1 MDEIRKKRL
10 ISVDSGKIVREY
22 SKKRGCA
29 MDVKMRLLT
38 LLDDMSE
45 EELTRMLNFATE
57 IIEAEEKELEEHAP
71 VAFWDNDDKVWN
83 DISR

>member
-1 MDEIRKKRL
+1 MGIKT
-10 ISVDSGKIVREY
+10 
-22 SKKRGCA
+22 
-29 MDVKMRLLT
+29 RLLT

-45 EELTRMLNFATE
+45 EELTRILNVAME
-57 IIEAEEKELEEHAP
+57 IIETKEKDLDEHAP